1 MHISICPPTYAILS
15 LESHARCAVA
25 LSRGV
30 ARGIGGGVLLVPCG
44 KDNAN
49 ASTDGGGEDQTS
61 ERNGVSFKKCD

>member
-1 MHISICPPTYAILS
+1 MYLYVRPLILVLS

-30 ARGIGGGVLLVPCG
+30 ARGIGGGVLVPCG
-44 KDNAN
+44 EDNAN

-61 ERNGVSFKKCD
+61 ERNGVSLKKV